1 MPHFTASGTA
11 VSVIRL
17 EPSLQRSSHAPS
29 LSISSEF
36 WLRYKSRMLL
46 RTGGWETDT
55 YFAFSAP
62 YSMRNNRKITPEA
75 WEKLFAVL
83 PDTKISNLK

>member
-1 MPHFTASGTA
+1 
-11 VSVIRL
+11 
-17 EPSLQRSSHAPS
+17 
-29 LSISSEF
+29 
-36 WLRYKSRMLL
+36 MLL

-55 YFAFSAP
+55 NFAFSAP